1 MSTTPPTGPAGTPDP
16 DDRGEPSDPPG
27 RAAGEPAGDPPG
39 DQAGDEAGLP
49 PGDPPGGSPDRSSR
63 RLIRW
68 TSGWNRWQTL
78 LGALVAA
85 TASIAVAFIVR
96 GSQSQTEPRPPAP
109 TDVRSKP
116 VVVTQSTWQDADPAS
131 PPSGITVTFAGTF
144 SGLARDSRLF
154 AMVLRG
160 KDRADWPV
168 ALAELD
174 WPHGTWRAVVRVA
187 EPKLPIQ
194 YTTGVIPGV
203 PKARPAASAS
213 GAAPPSAPPDDALE
227 RLRRDGPRAEGI
239 TGSAP
244 FRPVDPGSRTA
255 SASPSTSP
263 QRRTG

>member
-16 DDRGEPSDPPG
+16 DDRGEPGDPGG
-27 RAAGEPAGDPPG
+27 RGDPAGGPAPG
-39 DQAGDEAGLP
+39 T
-49 PGDPPGGSPDRSSR
+49 PDSSSR
-63 RLIRW
+63 RVTRW
-68 TSGWNRWQTL
+68 LSGSYRWQGL
-78 LGALVAA
+78 LAALVAA
-85 TASIAVAFIVR
+85 VAGIVVAFISR
-96 GSQSQTEPRPPAP
+96 DPQPQQTEPRPPAP
-109 TDVRSKP
+109 TDVRSEA
-116 VVVTQSTWQDADPAS
+116 VVVTRSTRQDADPAS
-131 PPSGITVTFAGTF
+131 PPSGIAVTFEGTF

-187 EPKLPIQ
+187 EPKLPLE

-203 PKARPAASAS
+203 PKARPAASAP
-213 GAAPPSAPPDDALE
+213 GATSPSAPPDDALE

-244 FRPVDPGSRTA
+244 FRPVDPGSGTASVPASAPA
-255 SASPSTSP
+255 SASA
-263 QRRTG
+263 QLRTG

>member
-16 DDRGEPSDPPG
+16 DDRGDPG
-27 RAAGEPAGDPPG
+27 GQGV
-39 DQAGDEAGLP
+39 
-49 PGDPPGGSPDRSSR
+49 PPGGPVPGTPDSSSR
-63 RLIRW
+63 RVTRW
-68 TSGWNRWQTL
+68 LSSSYRWQGL
-78 LGALVAA
+78 LAALVAA
-85 TASIAVAFIVR
+85 VAGIVVAFISR
-96 GSQSQTEPRPPAP
+96 DPQQQTEPRPPAP
-109 TDVRSKP
+109 TDVRSRP

-131 PPSGITVTFAGTF
+131 PPSGITVTFEGTF

-187 EPKLPIQ
+187 EPKLPLE

-203 PKARPAASAS
+203 PKARPPALVS
-213 GAAPPSAPPDDALE
+213 GAPESSHPPDDDVLE

-239 TGSAP
+239 TGSPP
-244 FRPVDPGSRTA
+244 FRPVAPGSGTA
-255 SASPSTSP
+255 SAPASPSP

>member
-1 MSTTPPTGPAGTPDP
+1 MSTTPPTGPDGTPDP
-16 DDRGEPSDPPG
+16 DG
-27 RAAGEPAGDPPG
+27 R
-39 DQAGDEAGLP
+39 
-49 PGDPPGGSPDRSSR
+49 GDPPGGPAPGTPDSSSR
-63 RLIRW
+63 RVTRW
-68 TSGWNRWQTL
+68 LSSSYRWQGL
-78 LGALVAA
+78 LAALVAA
-85 TASIAVAFIVR
+85 VAGIVVAFISR
-96 GSQSQTEPRPPAP
+96 DPQPPIAP
-109 TDVRSKP
+109 PPTGPADVRSEA
-116 VVVTQSTWQDADPAS
+116 VVVTRSTRQDTDPAS
-131 PPSGITVTFAGTF
+131 PPSGIAVTFEGTF

-187 EPKLPIQ
+187 EPKLPLE

-203 PKARPAASAS
+203 PKARPVASAS

-244 FRPVDPGSRTA
+244 FRPVGPGSGTA
-255 SASPSTSP
+255 SASTSASP

>member
-16 DDRGEPSDPPG
+16 DGRGD
-27 RAAGEPAGDPPG
+27 PAGR
-39 DQAGDEAGLP
+39 
-49 PGDPPGGSPDRSSR
+49 GDPDGGPAPGTPDSSSR
-63 RLIRW
+63 RVTRW
-68 TSGWNRWQTL
+68 LSSSYRWQGL
-78 LGALVAA
+78 LAALVAA
-85 TASIAVAFIVR
+85 VAGIVVAFISR
-96 GSQSQTEPRPPAP
+96 DPQPPIAP
-109 TDVRSKP
+109 PPTGPADVRSEA
-116 VVVTQSTWQDADPAS
+116 VVVTRSTRQDTDPAS
-131 PPSGITVTFAGTF
+131 PPSGIAVTFEGTF

-187 EPKLPIQ
+187 EPKLPLE

-203 PKARPAASAS
+203 PKARPPALVS
-213 GAAPPSAPPDDALE
+213 GAPESSHPPDDDVLE

-244 FRPVDPGSRTA
+244 FRPVDPVDPGSGTA
-255 SASPSTSP
+255 SASTSASP